1 MCTKICTVKTD
12 KKDVYDFEMYKKNT
26 VGDLFTSSIIEFIW
40 NILTFKIQ
48 PVSKVMTD
56 NRSNQDFVDS
66 FEKVTFKCQTI
77 DDIYT

>member
-1 MCTKICTVKTD
+1 MA
-12 KKDVYDFEMYKKNT
+12 
-26 VGDLFTSSIIEFIW
+26 
-40 NILTFKIQ
+40 
-48 PVSKVMTD
+48 D